1 MTTPTTPLLELHGVT
16 KSFGAVAALVG
27 ADLTL
32 DAGSIHALIGENGAG
47 KSTLV
52 KIIGG
57 LYRRDAGEFLLEGQS
72 VDFHSTREAK
82 DAGIAVIY
90 QEPTLFPDLSVAEN
104 MFVGHQPYTRFG
116 TLDRAKM
123 RRETRELTSG
133 EPLQVADGALTLV
146 EVLPERRAGERPD
159 AREPYRFGFTF
170 AGGL

>member
-82 DAGIAVIY
+82 DAGIAVI
-90 QEPTLFPDLSVAEN
+90 EVPLNSPDPLASIEILAKALGDQAV
-104 MFVGHQPYTRFG
+104 VGAG
-116 TLDRAKM
+116 TVLDVEA
-123 RRETRELTSG
+123 
-133 EPLQVADGALTLV
+133 VADIAQAGATLALSPDCNP
-146 EVLPERRAGERPD
+146 EVIRAYLG
-159 AREPYRFGFTF
+159 TN
-170 AGGL
+170 